1 MPWDLYE
8 NVGKISGKNV
18 AHSFYYFKFYYF
30 KFEERKNSTNTS
42 NPILIL
48 QQKAGISLKRL
59 KSRNEFE
66 RVRTSPVAS

>member
-18 AHSFYYFKFYYF
+18 AHSFYYF